1 MSGDDEEQG
10 EKDGR
15 GEAQSTKRRA
25 EGLDGFADVAGLG
38 IGREKGETAGDLHH
52 AEGDD
57 KAGDAEAYGDESIDP
72 AADGPGDH
80 GEGQGGGERESR
92 IDHGEAEDGSG
103 EGHDRSDGEVD
114 ATGEDDESHA
124 YGEHGEG
131 GHLVRDLL
139 KGRGAEEMAS
149 GESEEED
156 DRSQHA
162 DQPERFAEAEAGWAG
177 FVRHGLNRN
186 GWNQGN
192 CALVMRSRGV
202 FLSAGAASPW
212 RMERATSIP

>member
-1 MSGDDEEQG
+1 MNR
-10 EKDGR
+10 K
-15 GEAQSTKRRA
+15 
-25 EGLDGFADVAGLG
+25 
-38 IGREKGETAGDLHH
+38 
-52 AEGDD
+52 
-57 KAGDAEAYGDESIDP
+57 
-72 AADGPGDH
+72 
-80 GEGQGGGERESR
+80 GGGE
-92 IDHGEAEDGSG
+92 IG
-103 EGHDRSDGEVD
+103 EGAREEQDRQREGEVGTAEESDDRGRKAAEQSADWGRGSTGAYHTGCGCFDTAALIADQAGGHDGRQCCDAAHGEVD

-192 CALVMRSRGV
+192 CALVMRSTGV